1 MIKIKLGLKRM
12 KARVNKVTIQLQQI
26 DIFDVSAA
34 AIVHETNTDLSLNP
48 RLLARAGM
56 ELQRAVNEIGYC
68 EVGSA
73 VITTAGSLT
82 NAQKI
87 IHVVGPRWGEGSE
100 RGKLASAVFACL
112 RLAEMNRLKSIA
124 FPAISVGA
132 AGYPLENCAATM
144 LGEIIDYTFEDPR
157 SLRAVYLCLNDAIAL
172 DVFRHEFET
181 QLRGLTAAGEGH
193 VQV

>member
-1 MIKIKLGLKRM
+1 M

-26 DIFDVSAA
+26 DILDISAA
-34 AIVHETNTDLSLNP
+34 AIVHETNTDLTLNP

-56 ELQRAVNEIGYC
+56 DLQRAVNELGFC

-73 VITTAGSLT
+73 VITPAGNLT
-82 NAQKI
+82 SIQKI
-87 IHVVGPRWGEGSE
+87 IHTVGPRWGEGSE

-112 RLAEMNRLKSIA
+112 RLAEMHRLKSIA
-124 FPAISVGA
+124 FPPISVGA

-144 LGEIIDYTFEDPR
+144 LSEIIDYTFEDPR
-157 SLRAVYLCLNDAIAL
+157 APRTVYLCLPDAIAL
-172 DVFRHEFET
+172 DVFRREFQA
-181 QLRGLTAAGEGH
+181 QLQGLASAGEGQ